1 MCSLKSLGLSLV
13 TILLASRG
21 ATAQES
27 AWKRTFVPQA
37 VGSYLPKGKNDII
50 VVAAGDATAK
60 RSKDVGSASLQP
72 TDASSAD
79 LASAAKS
86 LGTAFRLCG
95 VAGLVMDSA
104 SLGAMAGLEDAQIV
118 KKAAAMPINRVA
130 ILRLFPAGPGEPF
143 RAVVTLYDK
152 AGAVVGAFSG
162 SAGSPIELSG
172 TSLEG
177 KPDEGMNARAA
188 DEVATQVS
196 TYKADNKKAQET
208 YELYYIGF
216 DDWAAV
222 TQTGRVMNTWTQP
235 WQGKY
240 KKPLEGAEFYR
251 VVGRKDLADKYAST
265 NRTKGVICALG
276 VVVAAVGIYIA
287 ATAMSTST
295 PNYSSDNPADWQSK
309 DDTTQLLWGA
319 IIAGIGAGMITIPWA
334 VSSHP
339 VDAPEARRLADQ
351 HNMKLKT
358 KLGLSSNEDDSGE
371 SRSHR
376 ASARITA
383 MPAPFASPGGGGLAL
398 VGSF

>member
-1 MCSLKSLGLSLV
+1 
-13 TILLASRG
+13 
-21 ATAQES
+21 
-27 AWKRTFVPQA
+27 
-37 VGSYLPKGKNDII
+37 
-50 VVAAGDATAK
+50 
-60 RSKDVGSASLQP
+60 
-72 TDASSAD
+72 
-79 LASAAKS
+79 
-86 LGTAFRLCG
+86 
-95 VAGLVMDSA
+95 MDSA

-208 YELYYIGF
+208 YERFFIGF

-222 TQTGRVMNTWTQP
+222 TQTGGVVRTWTQP

-240 KKPLEGAEFYR
+240 KKPLEGADFYR
-251 VVGRKDLADKYAST
+251 AIGRQDLAERYAAKG
-265 NRTKGVICALG
+265 RTKGAICAIG
-276 VVVAAVGIYIA
+276 VAVTAVGIYIA
-287 ATAMSTST
+287 ASSVSMNT
-295 PNYSSDNPADWQSK
+295 PNYSSDNPSDWQSK
-309 DDTTQLLWGA
+309 DDSGRLVWGMV
-319 IIAGIGAGMITIPWA
+319 IAGVGSMMITLPWLA
-334 VSSHP
+334 SSHP
-339 VDAPEARRLADQ
+339 TDAPEARRLADL
-351 HNMKLKT
+351 HNMKLKA
-358 KLGLSSNEDDSGE
+358 KLGLSADEDDSSE
-371 SRSHR
+371 RRHR
-376 ASARITA
+376 RAYASILAT
-383 MPAPFASPGGGGLAL
+383 PVPFASPGGGGLRL